1 MTKAR
6 MTVIYKTPKD
16 KDAFDK
22 HYYQIHLPLA
32 RKLPGLRRYEV
43 NDGSIISAN
52 GHSDIYLI
60 ANLYFDSL
68 DAIKMAFASQQGKL
82 CAEDRKKYAPDDSAV
97 QIYLFETKEI

>member
-1 MTKAR
+1 MTNAR

-16 KDAFDK
+16 KDAFNQ
-22 HYYQIHLPLA
+22 HYFQIHLPLA
-32 RKLPGLRRYEV
+32 KKLPGLKRYEV
-43 NDGSIISAN
+43 NDGSIIAAN

-68 DAIKMAFASQQGKL
+68 DAIKMAFASDEGKQ
-82 CAEDRKKYAPDDSAV
+82 CAEDRKKFAPDDKAV